1 MDSFLRFTQKPQ
13 TSFPI
18 FSHIF
23 MTFLCLFLFM
33 IHQVIF
39 MYINNKIY
47 HMSLLACMLSVL
59 LISIFLP
66 YTQNSAPRPQK
77 ADSVYSFISPQE
89 EEQTTIL
96 IDAGHG
102 GYDGGSTSW
111 DERVNE
117 KDVTL
122 QIALKTGALLEDLGY
137 RIVYSRTDDNVSW
150 PQDNAADLQARVDL
164 GVEEEADYFISF
176 HLNATDFYNDGA
188 RGFETYVTPGNDT
201 AKIAS
206 AIHEQ
211 LAQLDYSIDRGINE
225 ADYTSLHVLALNPVP
240 AMLLELG
247 FITDDADLAKLCD
260 ESFQEEMA
268 SAIAAGI
275 QETVEQ

>member
-1 MDSFLRFTQKPQ
+1 
-13 TSFPI
+13 
-18 FSHIF
+18 
-23 MTFLCLFLFM
+23 M

-164 GVEEEADYFISF
+164 GLISRRLLLIGRRQNHVIPLNKVFLCERLFILLPGILIALSQKQILNFLRF
-176 HLNATDFYNDGA
+176 HNFSLVCVFMKCYNVA
-188 RGFETYVTPGNDT
+188 KYVN
-201 AKIAS
+201 
-206 AIHEQ
+206 
-211 LAQLDYSIDRGINE
+211 
-225 ADYTSLHVLALNPVP
+225 V
-240 AMLLELG
+240 M
-247 FITDDADLAKLCD
+247 
-260 ESFQEEMA
+260 
-268 SAIAAGI
+268 
-275 QETVEQ
+275 

>member
-1 MDSFLRFTQKPQ
+1 
-13 TSFPI
+13 
-18 FSHIF
+18 
-23 MTFLCLFLFM
+23 
-33 IHQVIF
+33 

-66 YTQNSAPRPQK
+66 YTQNSAPRTQK

-102 GYDGGSTSW
+102 GYDG
-111 DERVNE
+111 

-225 ADYTSLHVLALNPVP
+225 TDYTSLHVLALNPVP

>member
-1 MDSFLRFTQKPQ
+1 
-13 TSFPI
+13 
-18 FSHIF
+18 
-23 MTFLCLFLFM
+23 M
-33 IHQVIF
+33 IRQVIF

-66 YTQNSAPRPQK
+66 YTQNSTPRPQK

-260 ESFQEEMA
+260 ESFQVEMA

>member
-1 MDSFLRFTQKPQ
+1 MKRKS
-13 TSFPI
+13 
-18 FSHIF
+18 
-23 MTFLCLFLFM
+23 
-33 IHQVIF
+33 
-39 MYINNKIY
+39 
-47 HMSLLACMLSVL
+47 
-59 LISIFLP
+59 
-66 YTQNSAPRPQK
+66 
-77 ADSVYSFISPQE
+77 
-89 EEQTTIL
+89 
-96 IDAGHG
+96 
-102 GYDGGSTSW
+102 
-111 DERVNE
+111 
-117 KDVTL
+117 
-122 QIALKTGALLEDLGY
+122 
-137 RIVYSRTDDNVSW
+137 
-150 PQDNAADLQARVDL
+150 RVDL

-260 ESFQEEMA
+260 ESFQEKMA

>member
-1 MDSFLRFTQKPQ
+1 
-13 TSFPI
+13 
-18 FSHIF
+18 
-23 MTFLCLFLFM
+23 
-33 IHQVIF
+33 

-77 ADSVYSFISPQE
+77 TDSVYSFISPQE

-122 QIALKTGALLEDLGY
+122 QIALKTGALLEDLDY

-201 AKIAS
+201 AEIAS

-225 ADYTSLHVLALNPVP
+225 TDYTSLHVLALNPVP

-247 FITDDADLAKLCD
+247 FITDDADLTKLCD